1 MTSATQLNV
10 ANTDYPKQVVTGFA
24 FVACLTLIILGIL
37 AQMDLVPLKNI
48 GNSGSIGLIC
58 GGSFGLIFSI
68 AYLQLK
74 SKPHETTTLYEVTKK
89 VTKIASEP
97 SQTSEVAKLSK
108 GSSQVLEVF
117 EFSDKRDALYKLLK
131 NEYWHG
137 MINEDSKYPAHKHW
151 VFYVDEEEVY
161 NKFEFN
167 KDNSER
173 FNVVISQCAF
183 IEKNNLL
190 KRLENSPLPSEKS

>member
-10 ANTDYPKQVVTGFA
+10 ANTDYPKQVVTGLA
-24 FVACLTLIILGIL
+24 IAVCLTLIILGIL
-37 AQMDLVPLKNI
+37 SQMDLAPLKNI

-58 GGSFGLIFSI
+58 GGSFGLIFPI
-68 AYLQLK
+68 PFLQLK
-74 SKPHETTTLYEVTKK
+74 SKSHEATTPHEVTKK
-89 VTKIASEP
+89 VTKIASEL

-117 EFSDKRDALYKLLK
+117 EFSDKRDALYKLSK

-137 MINEDSKYPAHKHW
+137 LINENLEYPLHKHW
-151 VFYVDEEEVY
+151 IFYVDEEEVY

-173 FNVVISQCAF
+173 FNAVINQCAF